1 MRAQVMLTNIAH
13 KLFKLHFGYLL
24 LITVVTSEFF
34 TSFMSVLLRGRITL
48 DYLITG
54 GVVSLLV
61 ASLLL
66 YFIKYNSELTEMNKN
81 LQNEITH
88 RKKIEMTL
96 TKASRDWKSTFDAT
110 KDMIFMLNEQFNII
124 KINMAAAHFLNKTVL
139 EILWKN
145 FFELFDNL
153 VVSRDIWPV
162 QHIKDS
168 KKHEEAEVFIASRDI
183 WLFVSADP
191 VFNEAGEVSGTVLFL
206 TDITEVKKMQDST
219 MKAKNDWEDSFNTIN
234 DAITIHDKDFNIIRA
249 NRAAEDLLKLPYSV
263 INSQKCFASYHG
275 TDQPPEGCPSCDT
288 LKTGLPCSMRL
299 FEPHIDRHI
308 EIKALARYDKNN
320 NIIGL
325 IHIVRDITALKKAEK
340 EQEDL
345 QAQFLQ
351 IQKMESV
358 GRLAGGIAHDFNNL
372 LTTII
377 GYSDLSLMKLPNDN
391 PIAENLSLIR
401 DAGEKAAKLTKQ
413 LLAFSRKQIL
423 NMQNVNVES
432 TVTNMAKILSRMIG
446 EDIEIEIKAH
456 GKNRL
461 IKADPIQIEQV
472 IMNLVVNAR
481 DAMPAGGKLIIDT
494 SEKTIDE
501 EFARMASGLKLG
513 SYLMLSFTDNGAGIS
528 EETREKIFEPFFTT
542 KEVGKGTGL
551 GLATVFGIVKQHK
564 GHITVD
570 SAPGEGTTFRIYF
583 PLIEEQ
589 DIADKDS
596 DKDNVLLSGTETV
609 LVIDDEPTVRKL
621 IVDTLEPL
629 GYKLFEAQS
638 GHAAVE
644 KMKLNGGTVDL
655 LITDV
660 IMPGMNGK
668 AAIERIKSRIPK
680 VKVLYMS
687 GYADERIQQYGIQQS
702 GESFMHKPVTPN
714 VIAQKVRSVLDT

>member
-1 MRAQVMLTNIAH
+1 MIKNLSE

-24 LITVVTSEFF
+24 LLTVLISEIF
-34 TSFMSVLLRGRITL
+34 TSLMSILLRGSITL

-54 GVVSLLV
+54 GIVSLLV
-61 ASLLL
+61 ASLLI

-96 TKASRDWKSTFDAT
+96 TKSSRDWKSTFDAT
-110 KDMIFMLNEQFNII
+110 KDMIFMLNDQFNII
-124 KINMAAAHFLNKTVL
+124 KINKAAAHFLNKTIV

-153 VVSRDIWPV
+153 VASRDVWPV
-162 QHIKDS
+162 QHIKDT
-168 KKHEEAEVFIASRDI
+168 KRYREAEVFIPSRDI
-183 WLFVSADP
+183 WLFVSTDP
-191 VFNEAGEVSGTVLFL
+191 ILDNAGKVSGYVLIL
-206 TDITEVKKMQDST
+206 VDITEIKKMQDSIIR
-219 MKAKNDWEDSFNTIN
+219 AKNDWEDSFNTIN

-249 NRAAEDLLKLPYSV
+249 NKAAEDLLKLPFSV
-263 INSQKCFASYHG
+263 IANQRCFVSYHG
-275 TDQPPEGCPSCDT
+275 TNQPPDGCPSCDT
-288 LKTGLPCSMRL
+288 LISGRPCSIRL
-299 FEPHIDRHI
+299 FEPHLNKHI
-308 EIKALARYDKNN
+308 EIKALARHDKDK

-325 IHIVRDITALKKAEK
+325 IHVVSDITEIKKAEK

-345 QAQFLQ
+345 KTQLLQ
-351 IQKMESV
+351 IQKMDSI

-377 GYSDLSLMKLPNDN
+377 GYSELSLMKLPKDN
-391 PIAENLSLIR
+391 PMADNLHLIR
-401 DAGEKAAKLTKQ
+401 DAGEKAKELTRQ

-423 NMQNVNVES
+423 NMQNINVES

-446 EDIEIEIKAH
+446 EDIEMEIKAN
-456 GKNRL
+456 GTDLL

-472 IMNLVVNAR
+472 IMNLAVNAS
-481 DAMPAGGKLIIDT
+481 DAMPSGGKLIIDM

-501 EFARMASGLKLG
+501 AFSRKASGLKPG
-513 SYLMLSFTDNGAGIS
+513 SYVMLSFTDSGQGMS
-528 EETREKIFEPFFTT
+528 EETREKIFDPFFTT

-551 GLATVFGIVKQHK
+551 GLATVYGIIKQHQ

-570 SAPGEGTTFRIYF
+570 SLPGEGTIFRVYF
-583 PLIEEQ
+583 PSIDGQ
-589 DIADKDS
+589 NDS
-596 DKDNVLLSGTETV
+596 DKDKDKYKALPSGAETV
-609 LVIDDEPTVRKL
+609 LVIDDEPNIRKL
-621 IVDTLEPL
+621 IIDTLKPL
-629 GYKLFEAQS
+629 GYNLLEAES

-644 KMKLNGGTVDL
+644 KMELYEGTVDML
-655 LITDV
+655 MTDI

-668 AAIERIKSRIPK
+668 TAIERIKSRLPK

-687 GYADERIQQYGIQQS
+687 GYTGDKIQQYGIRHS
-702 GESFMHKPVTPN
+702 DEDFIHKPLTPN
-714 VIAQKVRSVLDT
+714 VIAEKVRAVLDR